1 MDLLPAYEIYVDES
15 NTPIFKTNKS
25 RIESAYVV
33 CAIAIPILDKQKVEN
48 LLPRDE
54 TGCLMKSS
62 SVSLTDDTVSRFL
75 DRILAFDILF
85 SLVGLDTVD
94 EENCKIAKS
103 LTDKANRNRR
113 KKIKQP
119 NLMYARVAA
128 EAIIAIYGSNRLSFF
143 DIIFDS
149 NNLPKHEFNLF
160 KNVLTDNFAKRSVK
174 IREITRKTEQ
184 QEPLLLAADI
194 IAGVGRRW
202 DTHQNV
208 PKSGEKIIKGQK
220 LGKVFIHNGIEVYN
234 AG

>member
-1 MDLLPAYEIYVDES
+1 MDLLPGYEIYIDES
-15 NTPIFKTNKS
+15 NTPIFKTNKQ
-25 RIESAYVV
+25 RRESPYAV
-33 CAIAIPILDKQKVEN
+33 CAIAISILDKKRIEN

-54 TGCLMKSS
+54 TGGLMKFSS
-62 SVSLTDDTVSRFL
+62 LGLTDGTVSQFL
-75 DRILAFDILF
+75 DGILESDILF
-85 SLVGLDTVD
+85 SLVGLDTSA
-94 EENCKIAKS
+94 EENCQFAEL
-103 LTDKANRNRR
+103 LTDTANQHRR
-113 KKIKQP
+113 KKIKQS

-149 NNLPKHEFNLF
+149 NSLPKNEFNLL
-160 KNVLTDNFAKRSVK
+160 KNILKDKFAKRGVI

-202 DTHQNV
+202 DTHQDV
-208 PKSGEKIIKGQK
+208 PQSWGKIIKGQK
-220 LGKVFIHNGIEVYN
+220 LGKVIIRNGIEVYN